1 MLRALLLSALVLGSG
16 NAFAQS
22 CNRECLRTTLDQYLK
37 ALVQHDFG
45 KAPLSVGF
53 RETENAVVTL
63 LGAGLWQ
70 SATALGNLERR

>member
-1 MLRALLLSALVLGSG
+1 MLEDDAH
-16 NAFAQS
+16 
-22 CNRECLRTTLDQYLK
+22 QYLK

-70 SATALGNLERR
+70 SATALGNLDRR